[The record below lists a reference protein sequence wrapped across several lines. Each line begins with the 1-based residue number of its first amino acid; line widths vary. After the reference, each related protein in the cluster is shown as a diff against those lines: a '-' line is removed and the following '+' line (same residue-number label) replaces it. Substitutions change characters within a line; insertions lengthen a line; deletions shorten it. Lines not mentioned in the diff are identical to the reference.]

1 MLLNLVGAIDRTRFE
16 PVFLAIGQGSLVDEM
31 RALGVEVVSG
41 SADICSLRNP
51 VDLAKRALA
60 AARFLKALRI
70 SVVHVNTWP
79 WNLDMAFGA
88 WLKRIPVVVHTHN
101 FTTVH
106 RANLTRFVADKV
118 LFVSEYHRQATQRLA
133 LIRKKSEVLHNF
145 IDFAHYGSGRDI
157 RRELGLTPH
166 DFVVVTVA
174 QISAHK
180 GIQTVVDTARI
191 CVAAN
196 ARMRFLIVGGDNADE
211 RAYAREVRRSVEI
224 SGLSS
229 HVRFTGPR
237 SDVPDILASAD
248 VLFHPTLR
256 ESFGLVI
263 VEAMA
268 AGKPVVAS
276 TAGGIPEI
284 MGAVGGGGVLVSDP
298 TAEAFAS
305 ALMQFC
311 EAPERCRAVGAD
323 GRLRARQHFSREAVV
338 PKLEQIYDE
347 LLGVAPKGHRV

>member
-1 MLLNLVGAIDRTRFE
+1 MLLNLVGALDRARFE
-16 PVFLAIGQGSLVDEM
+16 PVFLATDTGSLVDEM
-31 RALGVEVVSG
+31 RAIGVEVVNG
-41 SADICSLRNP
+41 TAEVCSLSAP
-51 VDLAKRALA
+51 IKLAQRSFA
-60 AARFLKALRI
+60 AARRLKAWDIDL
-70 SVVHVNTWP
+70 VHVNTWP
-79 WNLDMAFGA
+79 WNMDIALGAFLA
-88 WLKRIPVVVHTHN
+88 RLPVVVHTHN
-101 FTTVH
+101 FITVH

-118 LFVSEYHRQATQRLA
+118 LFVSEYHRKATQRLD
-133 LIRKKSEVLHNF
+133 LICKKSEVMHNF

-157 RRELGLTPH
+157 RRELGLSPQ

-174 QISAHK
+174 QLSAHK
-180 GIQTVVDTARI
+180 GIQTVVDTARLCI
-191 CVAAN
+191 AADS
-196 ARMRFLIVGGDNADE
+196 RMRFLIVGADNADE
-211 RAYAREVRRSVEI
+211 PAYAREVRRSVET
-224 SGLSS
+224 SGLSPY
-229 HVRFTGPR
+229 VRFTGAR

-284 MGAVGGGGVLVSDP
+284 MGAIGGGGVLVTNP

-311 EAPERCRAVGAD
+311 GAPDRCKTIGAD
-323 GRLRARQHFSREAVV
+323 GRERARQHFSREAVV
-338 PKLEQIYDE
+338 PKLERIYDE
-347 LLGVAPKGHRV
+347 LLGLSPRAHCI